1 MLNNIHRNIHYKF
14 NVLKNKIKLIKIAT
28 ELEEEEEEAG
38 CCRDRTAKKEQ
49 HMDHYP
55 SLI

>member
-14 NVLKNKIKLIKIAT
+14 NVLKNKIKLIKIAA
-28 ELEEEEEEAG
+28 ELEEEEVG
-38 CCRDRTAKKEQ
+38 CCRDRTAKKKQ
-49 HMDHYP
+49 HMDHHQ